1 MITFVKT
8 LGGKTHFKA
17 VHIQEP
23 NQIPVDNP
31 HYPINLHSCPETQ
44 FELEKPTTLFNNPKR

>member
-1 MITFVKT
+1 MHATPFLLSKTPNTNNAMITFVKT

-23 NQIPVDNP
+23 N
-31 HYPINLHSCPETQ
+31 
-44 FELEKPTTLFNNPKR
+44 